1 MYTYIIKEWKGRIL
15 NSKIRNSMNKWNDY
29 INLISVLLLL
39 CIAPLVTNWGFPG
52 GAEVK
57 NLPVN
62 EGDLRDAGFYLW
74 VGKIPW
80 SRKWQPAPV
89 LLSLRLHGQK
99 SLVGYSPRGH
109 KELDMTEHAYTHAWW
124 QITKLPLPRPDSD
137 SYLLKK
143 VP

>member
-1 MYTYIIKEWKGRIL
+1 
-15 NSKIRNSMNKWNDY
+15 MNKWNDY

-52 GAEVK
+52 SAEVK

-99 SLVGYSPRGH
+99 RLVGYSPRGH
-109 KELDMTEHAYTHAWW
+109 KELDMTEHAYTHAW
-124 QITKLPLPRPDSD
+124 
-137 SYLLKK
+137 
-143 VP
+143 